1 MLYNLLMSLF
11 GCRISA
17 NGAVQGGGAG
27 DENEGVQQGGVDR
40 VGAAGSRRARARRN
54 YAMAQPLHRYSQ
66 HPGGFPIERE

>member
-1 MLYNLLMSLF
+1 MSKKTDVIPIYISRHLIVIFLKVPRKLMLFNLLMSLF

-40 VGAAGSRRARARRN
+40 VCAAGSRRA
-54 YAMAQPLHRYSQ
+54 
-66 HPGGFPIERE
+66 